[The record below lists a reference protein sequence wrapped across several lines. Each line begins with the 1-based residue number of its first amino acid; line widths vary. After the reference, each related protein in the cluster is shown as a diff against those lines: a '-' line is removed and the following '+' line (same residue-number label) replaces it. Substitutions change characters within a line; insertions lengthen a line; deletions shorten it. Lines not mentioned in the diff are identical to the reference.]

1 MFKLLKKLPYWYLI
15 AIPLLSLGLGAASN
29 QAVLIANGDK
39 FPVMVNAEKI
49 HKACAPA
56 IDADPL
62 SALIRNIMHTE
73 TAKDPD
79 PNSCTNG
86 GVFLDGVHTIMQPK
100 DHLKFLADIFDL
112 GSIYSIG
119 DFGIILGSW
128 MWDWSLSAWVV
139 LVLRKFIEA

>member
-1 MFKLLKKLPYWYLI
+1 MLKFLKKVPYWYLI
-15 AIPLLSLGLGAASN
+15 AIPLLSFGLGAASN

-49 HKACAPA
+49 QKWCAPA

-62 SALIRNIMHTE
+62 SALIRHIMHTE
-73 TAKDPD
+73 TAKD

-86 GVFLDGVHTIMQPK
+86 GVFLDGVHTIMRPK

-128 MWDWSLSAWVV
+128 MWDWSLIAWVV
-139 LVLRKFIEA
+139 LVIRKFIEA

>member
-1 MFKLLKKLPYWYLI
+1 MFEKLKKLPYWYLI
-15 AIPLLSLGLGAASN
+15 AIPLLLTFMGAASN
-29 QAVLIANGDK
+29 QAVLIANGDT

-49 HKACAPA
+49 QKWCAPVE
-56 IDADPL
+56 DADPL
-62 SALIRNIMHTE
+62 AAIIHAITHQP
-73 TAKDPD
+73 APD
-79 PNSCTNG
+79 LNSCAGG

-119 DFGIILGSW
+119 DFGIILGRW